1 MKKLWKKF
9 KSWLIHKL
17 GGYEER
23 IVTVEKTIVPIVT
36 LTSHLIIDEDM
47 SRFPEDEEWI
57 LNQLA
62 HDLADELRPYIKL
75 RVAEN
80 HMDYFN
86 IKKEYV
92 AEIKIATNK

>member
-1 MKKLWKKF
+1 
-9 KSWLIHKL
+9 
-17 GGYEER
+17 
-23 IVTVEKTIVPIVT
+23 
-36 LTSHLIIDEDM
+36 M

-75 RVAEN
+75 HVTEN
-80 HMDYFN
+80 FMDYYN
-86 IKKEYV
+86 PKKEYV